1 MAENQQVILLL
12 PLPLRLCYLPRPNP
26 NTDKKHEDKELHTPS
41 LRQLWLPSPSPSI
54 YMFCE
59 CMLSHFSHVRLF
71 ATLCTAAHQVPL
83 STGFSSQEYWS
94 GLPFPPPE
102 DLSNPG
108 IEPVSLMSPALA
120 SGFFTT
126 SAIWEALYI
135 LCCCC

>member
-26 NTDKKHEDKELHTPS
+26 NTDKKYEYKGLHTPS
-41 LRQLWLPSPSPSI
+41 LRQPWLPSLSPSI
-54 YMFCE
+54 YMLCE
-59 CMLSHFSHVRLF
+59 NMLSHFSRVRFF
-71 ATLCTAAHQVPL
+71 ATLYTVAHQVPL

-94 GLPFPPPE
+94 GLPCPPPE

-135 LCCCC
+135 LCSCC

>member
-126 SAIWEALYI
+126 SAIWA
-135 LCCCC
+135 CARAHTCFT

>member
-41 LRQLWLPSPSPSI
+41 LRQPWLPSLSPSI

-59 CMLSHFSHVRLF
+59 CMLSHFSHVQLF